1 MVDQHFHRYQAV
13 CSWSGST
20 AQGYA
25 SYSRSHQGSCP
36 PAGITVELSSDPSFG
51 GDAALLN
58 PEQLVVLATASC
70 QLLSFLAVAA
80 RAHIDIRRYV
90 DEATAVMA
98 EEGAGGRITA
108 ITLRPRI
115 TLAPGPGPY
124 RLHRLVQLAHEQC
137 YIANTL
143 ACPVTVDPTFEIL
156 DGDPVSA

>member
-1 MVDQHFHRYQAV
+1 MVDQRFHRYRAV

-20 AQGYA
+20 AQGYE
-25 SYSRSHQGSCP
+25 SYLRSHQGSCP
-36 PAGITVELSSDPSFG
+36 PAGVTVELSSAPSFR

-58 PEQLVVLATASC
+58 PEQLVVLAAASC

-80 RAHIDIRRYV
+80 RVRIDIRRYI
-90 DEATAVMA
+90 DEATAVMV
-98 EEGAGGRITA
+98 EEGTRGRITA

-115 TLAPGPGPY
+115 TLAPGPGPD

-143 ACPVTVDPTFEIL
+143 NCPVTVDPTFEIL
-156 DGDPVSA
+156 DGHPVGD